1 MTFTISLTLEYE
13 DMTIEEALKR
23 FVKDAGDGTTL
34 VNVDDENENLL
45 GVYLLPES

>member
-23 FVKDAGDGTTL
+23 FTKDASEGGL
-34 VNVDDENENLL
+34 PVNVEDENENFL
-45 GVYLLPES
+45 GAYLLPEN